1 MIDKRYKAVVEFYVF
16 ECDDDM
22 AELMARSIAK
32 DIDRKFDNQA
42 VLVKLQKKPFGLIKQ
57 PTEIEL
63 KDE

>member
-1 MIDKRYKAVVEFYVF
+1 
-16 ECDDDM
+16 
-22 AELMARSIAK
+22 MARSIAR